1 MAISSQRKPTAYQEM
16 REAYEAH
23 RKTPQICV
31 RVEASQ
37 IEGEKNN
44 GEHYAVSSENSFQE
58 LYPQMAILT
67 STAPYKIYC
76 FNCFYMT
83 VYYNISLLIVL
94 LTVLLIMLI
103 LWIVLFNLVPVMLL
117 EHFALQEEPLS
128 VTLTPAYS
136 SAPTTCKSLG
146 AYAGSFAPP
155 ASLRLSRLFKS
166 VPLPLLPVLL
176 SAS

>member
-1 MAISSQRKPTAYQEM
+1 
-16 REAYEAH
+16 
-23 RKTPQICV
+23 
-31 RVEASQ
+31 
-37 IEGEKNN
+37 
-44 GEHYAVSSENSFQE
+44 
-58 LYPQMAILT
+58 
-67 STAPYKIYC
+67 
-76 FNCFYMT
+76 MT
-83 VYYNISLLIVL
+83 VCNISLLIVL

-103 LWIVLFNLVPVMLL
+103 LWIVLFNLVPVMLQV

-136 SAPTTCKSLG
+136 PAPTTCKSLG
-146 AYAGSFAPP
+146 VYAGSFAPP